1 VPGGGGWGRI
11 GGASVEGSSPLSTA
25 LTSVTRVT
33 RRDWSHYLFIGLHT
47 FYIHRIAFVT
57 REPASGFASRPKRSE
72 RPLADR
78 V

>member
-1 VPGGGGWGRI
+1 MPGGGGWGRI

-33 RRDWSHYLFIGLHT
+33 RRDCGHTLSFYRSAHFLYTVLRLSHVNRLRASLRGL
-47 FYIHRIAFVT
+47 
-57 REPASGFASRPKRSE
+57 SE

-78 V
+78 VW